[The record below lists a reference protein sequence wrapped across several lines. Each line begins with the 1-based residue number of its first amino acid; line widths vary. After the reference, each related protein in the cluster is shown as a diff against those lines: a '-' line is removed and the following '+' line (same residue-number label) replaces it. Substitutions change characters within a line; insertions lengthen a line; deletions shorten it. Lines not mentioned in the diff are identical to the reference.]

1 VLVPGEK
8 EPRYVKAGET
18 LAEGKVTIARIDASS
33 DPARV
38 VLEQNGVQV
47 AKEISINPP
56 NVLNPA
62 GKSPSL

>member
-1 VLVPGEK
+1 M
-8 EPRYVKAGET
+8 KAGET

-38 VLEQNGVQV
+38 VLEQNGFQV